1 MIQIAQ
7 ATLANCCGRVTA
19 TGVDGSSSAVTARI
33 HIEQLELEV
42 RIGVGEEE
50 RARPQ
55 RVTLNLTVW
64 LETGFDRLQDD
75 IGRTVNYVELCRTA
89 GQLVE
94 SREWK
99 LIETLASELASHLL
113 EKFPLKAVEL
123 EVRKFVLPNT
133 QYVSATVRRTA
144 SG

>member
-7 ATLANCCGRVTA
+7 ATLANFCGRVTA
-19 TGVDGSSSAVTARI
+19 TDVDDSSSAATARI
-33 HIEQLELEV
+33 HIEQLELETRV
-42 RIGVGEEE
+42 GVGEEE

-64 LETGFDRLQDD
+64 LGTGFDRLQDD
-75 IGRTVNYVELCRTA
+75 ITRTVNYVELCRTA

-94 SREWK
+94 KREWK
-99 LIETLASELASHLL
+99 LIETLASELASLLL